1 MIGIRE
7 RRYGSWLDRASA
19 ACLGTKFGHR
29 LWERCKG
36 NPGVFVMLTYD
47 RAPYEDALDLYRTH
61 RERQHVA
68 LFIRRL
74 SKRLGVSLKGKWV
87 RKMEFQEGGWVHWHL
102 VILGERFIYNSV
114 IEECWRHGH
123 TKTKGLNKQRALYM
137 TKYVSKGNCGLP
149 AFIWGEAPRSVKV
162 ISASPGFWGEQTK
175 PNTYCPI
182 YAKYGPQRPSKWP
195 AYVPIGKRMEQN
207 RGCTV
212 ARAGPGQ
219 RPHAIRSV
227 CCEPFEMLRLV
238 ARVADRCIQHRGW
251 LWFDV
256 DEEYVEEVAALVRSD
271 IAAAACRREWSQRLA
286 DGKPAPRSGAL
297 NLRGTRKPD
306 APMPIP
312 SWLTDW
318 WQQQAMANWLPGATK

>member
-7 RRYGSWLDRASA
+7 RRFGSWLDRASA
-19 ACLGTKFGHR
+19 VCLGTKFGYR

-36 NPGVFVMLTYD
+36 NPGVFVTLTYD
-47 RAPYEDALDLYRTH
+47 RAPYEDALDLYRSQ

-68 LFIRRL
+68 IFIRRL

-102 VILGERFIYNSV
+102 IILGERFIHNSV

-123 TKTKGLNKQRALYM
+123 TKTKGLNKQRAFYL
-137 TKYVSKGNCGLP
+137 TKYVSKGNCDLP

-162 ISASPGFWGEQTK
+162 ISVSPGFWGSPSKEG
-175 PNTYCPI
+175 TYCPV
-182 YAKYGPQRPSKWP
+182 YAKYGPWQPSRWP
-195 AYVPIGKRMEQN
+195 AYVPIGQQMERN
-207 RGCTV
+207 PGVSVCRG
-212 ARAGPGQ
+212 APGKT
-219 RPHAIRSV
+219 PHAIRSV
-227 CCEPFEMLRLV
+227 PCEPVQMISDV
-238 ARVADRCIQHRGW
+238 AAAAKGRCVRDRGW

-256 DEEYVEEVAALVRSD
+256 EEEIVEK
-271 IAAAACRREWSQRLA
+271 AAAVCRRETGRSGVGCTA
-286 DGKPAPRSGAL
+286 TPRSGGAL

-306 APMPIP
+306 ASMPPP

-318 WQQQAMANWLPGATK
+318 WVQQAMANWLPSATT